1 MASVVLSYIAESQC
15 ARLCLDQDCSEQ
27 QWSAVRRLFEERS
40 NSTRVE
46 GFNVFVPWWEFIA
59 HRDALRYVLRI
70 ENLSLQ
76 VSDQAHDLL
85 LAAIERERSYRTSES
100 DSANAITIEDIDARL
115 LEVGFTRPLL
125 PYQKRNVSAL
135 TQRHAGATFS
145 VPGAGKTTEAL
156 AFFFLT
162 RNPGDKLIIVAPKN
176 AFVAWEEELP
186 ACVPSFEASVQ
197 RLSGGYE
204 NVSQILSNDPDVSI
218 INYHQLPHVMDSIHA
233 FLARN
238 SVCMMID
245 ESHRMKRGDDGVHG
259 SCLLSLS
266 YLPCRK
272 LILSGTPMPN
282 GAFDLVPQFTFLY
295 PEIRTSVDTVIEDF
309 QSCFVRTTKVELGL
323 PPVQRILHRVEMSV
337 TQQTLYETLA
347 SDAARMLAGL
357 GARDRLRFRS
367 VGRCVQYLLQASS
380 NPGLLASS
388 KIGEH
393 GVMQAALA
401 DGVSQK
407 INEACRLARS
417 WVKEGKKVLIWSGF
431 VKTVEHTAALLS
443 DVGAEYIHGGVG
455 TDEDEDNFESREA
468 VIKRFNDPNSSSRVL
483 VANPAACSEG
493 ISLHHVCHH
502 AIYIDRNYNAAQ
514 YLQSEDRIHRIGLKQ
529 DVTTYI
535 TVLVSP
541 GTIDESVNRR
551 LIGKVVQMR
560 EALNDPNLNVT
571 PIPVDD
577 LTITDGLD
585 DADISDLRA
594 LLGG

>member
-1 MASVVLSYIAESQC
+1 
-15 ARLCLDQDCSEQ
+15 
-27 QWSAVRRLFEERS
+27 
-40 NSTRVE
+40 
-46 GFNVFVPWWEFIA
+46 
-59 HRDALRYVLRI
+59 
-70 ENLSLQ
+70 
-76 VSDQAHDLL
+76 
-85 LAAIERERSYRTSES
+85 
-100 DSANAITIEDIDARL
+100 
-115 LEVGFTRPLL
+115 
-125 PYQKRNVSAL
+125 
-135 TQRHAGATFS
+135 
-145 VPGAGKTTEAL
+145 
-156 AFFFLT
+156 
-162 RNPGDKLIIVAPKN
+162 
-176 AFVAWEEELP
+176 
-186 ACVPSFEASVQ
+186 
-197 RLSGGYE
+197 
-204 NVSQILSNDPDVSI
+204 
-218 INYHQLPHVMDSIHA
+218 
-233 FLARN
+233 
-238 SVCMMID
+238 
-245 ESHRMKRGDDGVHG
+245 
-259 SCLLSLS
+259 
-266 YLPCRK
+266 
-272 LILSGTPMPN
+272 MPN

-295 PEIRTSVDTVIEDF
+295 PEIRTTVETVIEDF
-309 QSCFVRTTKVELGL
+309 QSCFVRTTKQELGL

-337 TQQTLYETLA
+337 TQRTLYETLA
-347 SDAARMLAGL
+347 SDAARLLAGL
-357 GARDRLRFRS
+357 GVKDRLRFRS

-380 NPGLLASS
+380 NPGLLATS

-393 GVMQAALA
+393 RVMQAALA

-417 WVKEGKKVLIWSGF
+417 WVREGKKVLIWSGF
-431 VKTVEHTAALLS
+431 VKTVEHTAALLN

-551 LIGKVVQMR
+551 LIGKVEQMR
-560 EALNDPNLNVT
+560 DALNDPNLNVT
-571 PIPVDD
+571 PIPIDD

-585 DADISDLRA
+585 DADISDLRT